1 MISVAHD
8 EPLTLERTTST
19 RSISSLVLGDL
30 EVTDDVVMSFLA
42 PLWGFPRHGEFA
54 LLPAARDGL
63 WWLQSMSDG
72 GVTFL
77 LADPFVLDAEYGV
90 DLGETERAALHI
102 EQPSDALGLVM
113 LTLPAAASDQATG
126 NFRAPLVFNVGRRV
140 AMQVVS
146 RDDTHEL
153 RRAVSLEVFPAQAN
167 GLRLQ

>member
-1 MISVAHD
+1 MTSVAHD
-8 EPLTLERTTST
+8 EPLALERTT
-19 RSISSLVLGDL
+19 RSISSLVLGDV
-30 EVTDDVVMSFLA
+30 EVTDDVIMSFLA

-113 LTLPAAASDQATG
+113 LTLPATTSEQATG

-146 RDDTHEL
+146 RDDKHEL

>member
-1 MISVAHD
+1 MTV
-8 EPLTLERTTST
+8 ERTT
-19 RSISSLVLGDL
+19 RSISSLVLGDI
-30 EVTDDVVMSFLA
+30 EVTEDVIMSMQA

-77 LADPFVLDAEYGV
+77 LADPFVLDADYGV

-102 EQPSDALGLVM
+102 EQPTDAMGLVM
-113 LTLPAAASDQATG
+113 LTLPTTASEQATG
-126 NFRAPLVFNVGRRV
+126 NFRAPLVFNIARRV

-146 RDDTHEL
+146 RDDFHSL
-153 RRAVSLEVFPAQAN
+153 RRPVSLEVFPVQAN

>member
-1 MISVAHD
+1 MISVAQD
-8 EPLTLERTTST
+8 EPTTVERTT
-19 RSISSLVLGDL
+19 RSISSLVLGDI
-30 EVTDDVVMSFLA
+30 EVTENVIMSMLA

-102 EQPSDALGLVM
+102 EQPSDAMGLVM
-113 LTLPAAASDQATG
+113 LTLPTTASEEATG
-126 NFRAPLVFNVGRRV
+126 NFRAPLVFNIARRV

-146 RDDTHEL
+146 RDDLHSL
-153 RRAVSLEVFPAQAN
+153 RRPVSLEVFPVQAN

>member
-8 EPLTLERTTST
+8 ESLALERST
-19 RSISSLVLGDL
+19 RSISSLVLGDI
-30 EVTDDVVMSFLA
+30 EVTDEVVMSFPT
-42 PLWGFPRHGEFA
+42 PLFGFPRHGEFA
-54 LLPAARDGL
+54 LLPASREGL

-77 LADPFVLDAEYGV
+77 LADPFVLDSDYGV
-90 DLGETERAALHI
+90 DLGETERATLHI
-102 EQPSDALGLVM
+102 DEPSDALGLVM
-113 LTLPAAASDQATG
+113 LTLPATASDQATG

-146 RDDTHEL
+146 RDDKHEL

-167 GLRLQ
+167 GLRIQ

>member
-8 EPLTLERTTST
+8 EPLTLEPTT

-30 EVTDDVVMSFLA
+30 EVTEDVIMSFLA

-54 LLPAARDGL
+54 LLPASREGL

-77 LADPFVLDAEYGV
+77 LADPFVLDSEYGV

-113 LTLPAAASDQATG
+113 LTLPVTASDQATG
-126 NFRAPLVFNVGRRV
+126 NFRAPLVFNVERRV

-146 RDDTHEL
+146 RDDKHEL